1 MNGLKVLKENKMKK
15 LLINE
20 RIRELVRQAG
30 LDDADFPIEDW
41 DNVPLAR
48 YTELIVRECMKL
60 ITIEHTALDLP
71 EYNLGILEG
80 YRRGRESMNIYF
92 GIGE

>member
-1 MNGLKVLKENKMKK
+1 M
-15 LLINE
+15 NE
-20 RIRELVRQAG
+20 RIQE
-30 LDDADFPIEDW
+30 
-41 DNVPLAR
+41 LAR
-48 YTELIVRECMKL
+48 ESDLDWHKHWNDDESNRLETFAKLIVQECQRL

-92 GIGE
+92 SIRE

>member
-1 MNGLKVLKENKMKK
+1 MLNGLKVLKENKM
-15 LLINE
+15 NE
-20 RIRELVRQAG
+20 RIKLLAEQAG
-30 LDDADFPIEDW
+30 FRSNPNIYDRNQSFDMEKFA
-41 DNVPLAR
+41 
-48 YTELIVRECMKL
+48 ELIVRECMSL